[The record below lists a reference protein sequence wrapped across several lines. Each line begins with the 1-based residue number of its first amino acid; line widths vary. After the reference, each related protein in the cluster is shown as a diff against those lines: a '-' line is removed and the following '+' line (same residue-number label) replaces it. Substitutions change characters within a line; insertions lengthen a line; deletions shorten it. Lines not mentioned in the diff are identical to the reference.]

1 MYRYSKNQIS
11 SVFWKETELG
21 KDNNMKKSGT
31 TPVVLMVA
39 VGFVLMSIAGCQE
52 QDPSNTRMS
61 KLIALENKQLKKQL
75 EQCDEEIENQ
85 KQLLEECQEVK
96 KVLEKQAKENFENIV
111 APLLQNF
118 AEKTRKLQEEN
129 TKLKAQTEELKTETE
144 ELKAQTEE
152 LKAQIEELKAQIEE
166 LEAQIE
172 EPEAQ
177 IEELEESPQQEPSE
191 EPETL

>member
-111 APLLQNF
+111 APLLQNS
-118 AEKTRKLQEEN
+118 
-129 TKLKAQTEELKTETE
+129 KAKQKSS
-144 ELKAQTEE
+144 K
-152 LKAQIEELKAQIEE
+152 
-166 LEAQIE
+166 
-172 EPEAQ
+172 PR
-177 IEELEESPQQEPSE
+177 
-191 EPETL
+191 

>member
-1 MYRYSKNQIS
+1 
-11 SVFWKETELG
+11 
-21 KDNNMKKSGT
+21 MKKSGT

-39 VGFVLMSIAGCQE
+39 IGFVLMSIAGCQE

-75 EQCDEEIENQ
+75 EQCNEEIENQ
-85 KQLLEECQEVK
+85 KQLLDECEGVK
-96 KVLEKQAKENFENIV
+96 QLLEKQARENFENTI

-118 AEKTRKLQEEN
+118 AEKTKELREEN
-129 TKLKAQTEELKTETE
+129 TAFKAQIE

-152 LKAQIEELKAQIEE
+152 LRTETEELKTQIEE

-172 EPEAQ
+172 ELNKEPE
-177 IEELEESPQQEPSE
+177 EFPQPPEPSE

>member
-1 MYRYSKNQIS
+1 M
-11 SVFWKETELG
+11 KETEPG

-31 TPVVLMVA
+31 TAVVLMVA
-39 VGFVLMSIAGCQE
+39 IGFVLMSIAGCQE

>member
-96 KVLEKQAKENFENIV
+96 QVLVKQAKENFENIV